1 MSFQFIE
8 VDPAEVQMNQEDL
21 ELDDG
26 YVYEHLKRQHLTT
39 PNLPAIKVEVEGHT
53 LRAVGGHKYLAI
65 ARDLGRERIRALIH
79 NTTFE
84 DLKNARVR
92 GLLRAIPNDEF
103 ESELIVVASDVHVI
117 FFKTQP
123 TEKLADLIRERF
135 QTFLNDSLPEVLPPG
150 TRIEIESNFDLSGPC
165 LELKFPNPVGAHD
178 WATAY
183 RSFLYS
189 IDKELLPIDTFLGR
203 RWVNPGL
210 ESDSPS

>member
-65 ARDLGRERIRALIH
+65 ARDLGRERIRAVIH

-92 GLLRAIPNDEF
+92 GLLRAIPNDELAN
-103 ESELIVVASDVHVI
+103 ETYERSQHVI
-117 FFKTQP
+117 FFKSRP
-123 TEKLADLIRERF
+123 SENLAKSITDRF
-135 QTFLNDSLPEVLPPG
+135 RTFLNESLPEVLP
-150 TRIEIESNFDLSGPC
+150 TNQKIEIESNFDLSGPC
-165 LELKFPNPVGAHD
+165 LELKFPKPVEIQDWGA
-178 WATAY
+178 AY